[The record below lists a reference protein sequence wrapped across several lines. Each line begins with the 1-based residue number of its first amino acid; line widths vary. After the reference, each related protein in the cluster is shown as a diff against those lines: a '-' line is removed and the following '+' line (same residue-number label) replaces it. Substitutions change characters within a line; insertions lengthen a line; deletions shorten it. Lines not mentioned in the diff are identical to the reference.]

1 MTESRIKIE
10 TIVDAVILLLIALFL
25 LTYFEPGLLF
35 LKTTIN
41 GGDTGSHYPSAVYLK
56 EVLLPHGIISG
67 WDPGNYAGY
76 PLFYHYFPL
85 PFLWS
90 VFLSIFFPLQIAF
103 KLATVTGIF
112 MLPLCAYFSFRA
124 LKYAFP
130 IPVFAAILTLPFLF
144 NEGNSMWGG
153 NISSTLAGEFCYG
166 IGLAFSVLFF
176 GTLYA
181 GVKEKKFLLLN
192 ALLIAVIGLCH
203 AFALIFALMIG
214 LFFAIDDLRKNF
226 FYLFFVYGLGFLFM
240 AFWILPLLANL
251 PYVTSYALSWTV
263 FSVFEIIPKILIP
276 FIGLSVIAFIANFKD
291 KRTIY
296 FIYTVLAC
304 AFLYFISPRI
314 NILDIRFVPF
324 FQIFFTMFAAT
335 LIFRINDKIKMRFLL
350 PVILF
355 LAVAFWTDINTHNA
369 HSWINWNYSGYERKN
384 TWDVFNGINQYLKSV
399 PGARVEWEHTPLDE
413 ALGSIRTSETLP
425 YFTGKPTLEGIH
437 MLGAISAPFVFYI
450 ESETSYQSCNPLPNY
465 FYSTFNLKRGIDHF
479 KMFNVSH
486 FVVRSPQVQEE
497 IRKFPEFKLEHTS
510 GDYEIYRLLTNHD
523 NEYVMPLAN
532 KPVLYL
538 TGKWRDISYVWFS
551 KENFNDT
558 FLAFRKK
565 ADDEDL
571 KLFGKAVNSMDKI
584 ETIPFS
590 GEKPV
595 VKSTV
600 ANESIDIETSK
611 IGHPLL
617 IKMSYHPNWKVTG
630 ADRIYLASPS
640 FMIIFPTSHKIHLSF
655 EPGPASHTGL
665 ALTVIGILLALSFQL
680 WRRKT
685 GWIAA
690 ETPDKT
696 NRNFLVACIAAFI
709 LAAFVFALN
718 FIHPDNAMVLKNAR
732 VDFDRQKYMKALPK
746 FKKAAELSTPG
757 SGVRCEAR
765 IFYAT
770 CLVRENL
777 FKQASAEFRKFI
789 EEYPSS
795 FWTPQ
800 AYFDLAYSEQNQNNY
815 IEAANIYK
823 KIIADFPT
831 TSWAKYSK
839 ERLEEFRT
847 QNRLP

>member
-1 MTESRIKIE
+1 MPESRLKIE
-10 TIVDAVILLLIALFL
+10 TIVDAVILVLIAAFL

-41 GGDTGSHYPSAVYLK
+41 GGDTGSHYPAAVYLK
-56 EVLLPHGIISG
+56 EVLLPQGKISG

-103 KLATVTGIF
+103 KLATVSGIF
-112 MLPLCAYFSFRA
+112 MLPFCAYFSFRA

-166 IGLAFSVLFF
+166 IGLAFAVLFF

-181 GVKEKKFLLLN
+181 GVKEKKYLLLN
-192 ALLIAVIGLCH
+192 AVLISLIGFCH

-251 PYVTSYALSWTV
+251 PYVTSYSLSWTV

-276 FIGLSVIAFIANFKD
+276 FIVLSVIAFIANFRD
-291 KRTIY
+291 KRTAY
-296 FIYTVLAC
+296 FIYTVFAC
-304 AFLYFISPRI
+304 AFLYFVSPRI

-324 FQIFFTMFAAT
+324 FQIVLTLFAAT
-335 LIFRINDKIKMRFLL
+335 LIVRINDKIKMRFLL

-355 LAVAFWTDINTHNA
+355 LLVAFWTDINTHNA

-384 TWDVFNGINQYLKSV
+384 TWDVFNGINQYLKGA

-413 ALGSIRTSETLP
+413 ALGSIRTYETLP
-425 YFTGKPTLEGIH
+425 YFAKRPALEGIH

-450 ESETSYQSCNPLPNY
+450 ESETSYLACNPLPNY

-486 FVVRSPQVQEE
+486 FVVRSPEAQEQ

-510 GDYEIYRLLTNHD
+510 GNYEIYRLLTND
-523 NEYVMPLAN
+523 GEYVMPLVN
-532 KPVLYL
+532 KPVLFL

-551 KENFNDT
+551 REKFNDT

-565 ADDEDL
+565 ADAEDL
-571 KLFGKAVNSMDKI
+571 KLFGGAVDSMDKI
-584 ETIPFS
+584 ESIPIS

-595 VKSTV
+595 VKSSV
-600 ANESIDIETSK
+600 SNESIDIETSK

-617 IKMSYHPNWKVTG
+617 IKMSYHPNWKVKG

-640 FMIIFPTSHKIHLSF
+640 FMMIFPTANRIHLSF
-655 EPGPASHTGL
+655 EPGGASQAGL
-665 ALTVIGILLALSFQL
+665 ILTIIGI
-680 WRRKT
+680 
-685 GWIAA
+685 
-690 ETPDKT
+690 
-696 NRNFLVACIAAFI
+696 I
-709 LAAFVFALN
+709 LAFSS
-718 FIHPDNAMVLKNAR
+718 PYWK
-732 VDFDRQKYMKALPK
+732 
-746 FKKAAELSTPG
+746 
-757 SGVRCEAR
+757 
-765 IFYAT
+765 
-770 CLVRENL
+770 
-777 FKQASAEFRKFI
+777 RKI
-789 EEYPSS
+789 
-795 FWTPQ
+795 
-800 AYFDLAYSEQNQNNY
+800 
-815 IEAANIYK
+815 K
-823 KIIADFPT
+823 
-831 TSWAKYSK
+831 
-839 ERLEEFRT
+839 
-847 QNRLP
+847 